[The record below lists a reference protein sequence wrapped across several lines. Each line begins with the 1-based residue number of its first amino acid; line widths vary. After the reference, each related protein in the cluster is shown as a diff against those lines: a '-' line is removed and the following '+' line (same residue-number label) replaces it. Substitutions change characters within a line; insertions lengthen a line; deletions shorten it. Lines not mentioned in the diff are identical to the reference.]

1 MLNKSA
7 RNSLGPT
14 NALAPMRIIRLEGH
28 AWIGVDDGSM
38 LDVEGAELLLVGAG
52 ADDVVGAHMVSRT
65 HVS

>member
-1 MLNKSA
+1 
-7 RNSLGPT
+7 
-14 NALAPMRIIRLEGH
+14 MRIIRLEGH